1 MGLTFADDMYIM
13 KHTRKKKEKEKKMQI
28 AKTYKITYK
37 PFHYNN
43 EVMTFV
49 GKVERF
55 TFPPRMGDDGI
66 LIKNEQGF
74 HNLTIRKILS
84 YEEI

>member
-1 MGLTFADDMYIM
+1 
-13 KHTRKKKEKEKKMQI
+13 MQI

-43 EVMTFV
+43 EIMTFV

-55 TFPPRMGDDGI
+55 TFPPRKGDDGI
-66 LIKNEQGF
+66 LIKNEYGF
-74 HNLTIRKILS
+74 HNLTIRNIVA

>member
-1 MGLTFADDMYIM
+1 MYIM

-37 PFHYNN
+37 PFHYSD
-43 EVMTFV
+43 ETIVFT
-49 GKVERF
+49 GTVERF
-55 TFPPRMGDDGI
+55 SPTPRFGDSVIIRSG
-66 LIKNEQGF
+66 KNLGQCKTKY
-74 HNLTIRKILS
+74 HTLTVRNILS

>member
-1 MGLTFADDMYIM
+1 
-13 KHTRKKKEKEKKMQI
+13 MQI

-43 EVMTFV
+43 DLMTFV

-55 TFPPRMGDDGI
+55 TFPTRKGDDGI
-66 LIKNEQGF
+66 LIKNEYGF
-74 HNLTIRKILS
+74 HNLTIRNIVT